1 MSPEVR
7 RAEPGEELAVA
18 GVHVR
23 AWLAAYRGLI
33 DDDYLDNLRA
43 EDRAAM
49 HSFGAAAA
57 DAPETLLA
65 VEGDDILGFV
75 AFGPSR
81 DEDTPGAGEI
91 FALYIDPA
99 HWSGGVGRLLMR
111 EARERLRQRGFDEGT
126 LWVLEGNEQAERFY
140 HAEDWQ
146 RDGAER
152 AEDPYGPVVTVRR
165 FRRRL

>member
-1 MSPEVR
+1 MSIEIR

-49 HSFGAAAA
+49 HSFGASGP

-65 VEGDDILGFV
+65 VEGDEVLGFV
-75 AFGPSR
+75 AFGRSR
-81 DEDTPGAGEI
+81 DADPPDAGEI
-91 FALYIDPA
+91 FALYIDPPR
-99 HWSGGVGRLLMR
+99 WGSGVGRLLMR
-111 EARERLRQRGFDEGT
+111 EARQRLRERGFGEGT
-126 LWVLEGNEQAERFY
+126 LWVLEGNEEAERFY
-140 HAEDWQ
+140 RSEGWQ
-146 RDGAER
+146 PDGTER
-152 AEDPYGPVVTVRR
+152 EEDPYGPVVTVRR
-165 FRRRL
+165 FRRAL

>member
-1 MSPEVR
+1 MSPEIR

-33 DDDYLDNLRA
+33 DDAYLDDLRA

-49 HSFGAAAA
+49 HSFDATDPG
-57 DAPETLLA
+57 APETLLA

-81 DEDTPGAGEI
+81 DADAPDAGEI
-91 FALYIDPA
+91 FALYIDPPR
-99 HWSGGVGRLLMR
+99 WNSGIGRLLMR
-111 EARERLRQRGFDEGT
+111 EARKRLRQRGFSQGT
-126 LWVLEGNEQAERFY
+126 LWVLEGNEQAECFY
-140 HAEDWQ
+140 RAEGWQ
-146 RDGAER
+146 PDGAER
-152 AEDPYGPVVTVRR
+152 EEDPYGPTVTVRR
-165 FRRRL
+165 FRRLL

>member
-1 MSPEVR
+1 MSPEIR

-33 DDDYLDNLRA
+33 DDDYLDNLRV

-49 HSFGAAAA
+49 HSFGAA
-57 DAPETLLA
+57 DPSSPETLLA
-65 VEGDDILGFV
+65 VEGDEILGFV

-81 DEDTPGAGEI
+81 DEDTPDAGEI
-91 FALYIDPA
+91 FALYIEPA
-99 HWSGGVGRLLMR
+99 HWNIGIGRLLMR
-111 EARERLRQRGFDEGT
+111 EVREHLRQRGLSEGT

-140 HAEDWQ
+140 RAEGWQ
-146 RDGAER
+146 PDGAER
-152 AEDPYGPVVTVRR
+152 EEDPYGPIVTVRR
-165 FRRRL
+165 FRRSL

>member
-33 DDDYLDNLRA
+33 EDDYLDGLRA
-43 EDRAAM
+43 EDRAANYRFDLTGPG
-49 HSFGAAAA
+49 S
-57 DAPETLLA
+57 PETLVA
-65 VEGDDILGFV
+65 VEGDEILGFV

-81 DEDTPGAGEI
+81 DADTPEAGEI
-91 FALYIDPA
+91 FALYIDPPR
-99 HWSGGVGRLLMR
+99 WGSGVGRLLMR
-111 EARERLRQRGFDEGT
+111 EARKRLRERGFSEGT

-140 HAEDWQ
+140 RSEGWQ
-146 RDGAER
+146 PDGAER
-152 AEDPYGPVVTVRR
+152 EEDPYGPVVTVRR
-165 FRRRL
+165 FRRPL